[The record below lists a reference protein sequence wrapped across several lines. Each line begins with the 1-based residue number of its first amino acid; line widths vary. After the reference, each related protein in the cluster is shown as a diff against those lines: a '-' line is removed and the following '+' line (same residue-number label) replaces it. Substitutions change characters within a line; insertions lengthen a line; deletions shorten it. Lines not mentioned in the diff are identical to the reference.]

1 MVSDKNFLKEIS
13 HCIYGCHMEDV
24 QLLYISGGYNFFFD
38 ENDYKCEVISEKACL
53 YYNKYNKDMF
63 IMRKIEKINESS
75 SKPIR

>member
-1 MVSDKNFLKEIS
+1 
-13 HCIYGCHMEDV
+13 MEDV